1 MSLAVI
7 GAGGIIT
14 GSNPGYTSL
23 ELGHHLQTSHA
34 KFIVAEPQLINTVL
48 ETVSQLGLSI
58 FKLFVFD
65 TAVDS
70 PFLKIPSWKTLLEHG
85 EHDWCRF
92 ENPEI
97 DKQKVAT
104 LAFSSGTTGLPKAAM
119 ISHAFHVSQ
128 VWTLRSQGKPYQVSR
143 LLCLPAFHMYG
154 LPLISGCAIYEGHT
168 VYLMRRF
175 EVGHFIE
182 CISRYQITET
192 AIVPAMALSIINS
205 QCSTAQSLYSLRYVW
220 SAGSPLRRSTQ
231 AALQSLLSQAARVV
245 QVWGMT
251 ELGWVTAFFWPEAD
265 DTGSVGRPLPGMSIK
280 LVDDSGTTVEEDGVD
295 GEMLVRGSCMM
306 SGYLDNPN
314 ATAETMDADGWL
326 KTGDIAYRKDEK
338 WYIVDR
344 KKDLLKVRGWQVS
357 PAEIEA
363 VLLTHP
369 NVAEAAVV
377 GVQSTKEK
385 DMDSEVPQAYVVC
398 KERQNREEKGK
409 LEGDIKSL
417 VASKLAR
424 YKHLEGGVRFISAVP
439 RNASGKILRHKL
451 RALNAGPYEN
461 GSLELARLDTTSN
474 PRDVP
479 DDSKSERS
487 SVRRL
492 SRDTSYTSLSSL
504 RGSEDESADDTD
516 DTGRT
521 SPELR

>member
-34 KFIVAEPQLINTVL
+34 KFIVVEPQLISTVL
-48 ETVSQLGLSI
+48 ETISQLELSI
-58 FKLFVFD
+58 SKLFVFD
-65 TAVDS
+65 TTVDS
-70 PFLKIPSWKTLLEHG
+70 PFLKIPSWKTLLKHG
-85 EHDWCRF
+85 EGDWCRF
-92 ENPEI
+92 DNPET
-97 DKQKVAT
+97 DKHKIAT

-128 VWTLRSQGKPYQVSR
+128 VWALRSRGKPYQVSR
-143 LLCLPAFHMYG
+143 LLCLPAFHMFG

-182 CISRYQITET
+182 FISRYQITET
-192 AIVPAMALSIINS
+192 AVVPAMALSIINS
-205 QCSTAQSLYSLRYVW
+205 HKSRAQSLYSLRYVW

-231 AALQSLLSQAARVV
+231 AALQSLLSQAAMVV

-265 DTGSVGRPLPGMSIK
+265 DTGSVGRPLSGMSIK
-280 LVDDSGTTVEEDGVD
+280 LVNDSGTTVQEDGVE

-314 ATAETMDADGWL
+314 ATTETMDADGWL

-363 VLLTHP
+363 ILLTHP
-369 NVAEAAVV
+369 NVAEAAVI
-377 GVQSTKEK
+377 GVQSTNEK
-385 DMDSEVPQAYVVC
+385 GMDSEVPQAYIVC
-398 KERQNREEKGK
+398 KERRNREEERK
-409 LEGDIKSL
+409 LEGNIKNL
-417 VASKLAR
+417 VASKLSR
-424 YKHLEGGVRFISAVP
+424 YKHLEGGVRFISAIP

-451 RALNAGPYEN
+451 RTLNAQPYKN
-461 GSLELARLDTTSN
+461 GSSNLERSDTIIDS
-474 PRDVP
+474 RDVP
-479 DDSKSERS
+479 DDCKSEQS
-487 SVRRL
+487 SVKHL
-492 SRDTSYTSLSSL
+492 SQDTSYTSLSSL
-504 RGSEDESADDTD
+504 GGSEDESANDTD